1 MTPDE
6 AADRI
11 RLEYLEM
18 PDLKLTLSQVRR
30 LCDLPQDACESGV
43 EALLSAGF
51 LQQSDSGRFLLAPSG
66 PGPRNA
72 F

>member
-6 AADRI
+6 AANRI

-18 PDLKLTLSQVRR
+18 PDLKLTLPQVRR
-30 LCDLPQDACESGV
+30 LCDLPQDACESAV

-51 LQQSDSGRFLLAPSG
+51 LQQSGSGRFLLAPNA

-72 F
+72 S